1 MFPGFDNLLDSDGDG
16 IGDKRI
22 TSVVNGGL
30 PQYLISD
37 GSSDIDVRPS
47 LDNEFLEYQYSIND
61 LDQFS
66 AFQIKIV
73 MNGTNEA
80 YSPRIKDLRAIALA

>member
-1 MFPGFDNLLDSDGDG
+1 M
-16 IGDKRI
+16 
-22 TSVVNGGL
+22 
-30 PQYLISD
+30 Y
-37 GSSDIDVRPS
+37 
-47 LDNEFLEYQYSIND
+47 LEYQYSIND